1 MTLVEVMVATGVGS
15 IVLVAVMALSL
26 FSARTFAALTNYV
39 QLDIKSR
46 TALDTIATDIRQAD
60 ALTAATSTSLTFRT
74 MDPDTGVTNTL
85 AYNYDSSRTTLTR
98 TLAGQSTVLLT
109 NCTFLQFSIFK
120 RNPEGGTYDQYP
132 VDDPGRPDL
141 CKLVQLT
148 WVCSRNVLGRFA
160 NTESVQSAK
169 IVMRKP

>member
-1 MTLVEVMVATGVGS
+1 MDCTITSTRWIKTRSRGMTLVEVMVATGVGS

-85 AYNYDSSRTTLTR
+85 AYNYDSSRTTLTDR
-98 TLAGQSTVLLT
+98 KSTRL
-109 NCTFLQFSIFK
+109 NS
-120 RNPEGGTYDQYP
+120 
-132 VDDPGRPDL
+132 
-141 CKLVQLT
+141 
-148 WVCSRNVLGRFA
+148 
-160 NTESVQSAK
+160 
-169 IVMRKP
+169 